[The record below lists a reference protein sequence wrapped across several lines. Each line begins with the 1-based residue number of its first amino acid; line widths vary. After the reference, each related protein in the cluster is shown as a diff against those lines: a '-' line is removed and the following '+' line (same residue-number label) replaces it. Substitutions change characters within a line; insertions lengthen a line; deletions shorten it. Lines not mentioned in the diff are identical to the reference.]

1 MYKPKQRQLVTEM
14 GKWLA
19 GMPWDTFSTITYRY
33 DVKAKQNFK
42 IMTGLE
48 EYLKTLGKP
57 FNMFWVTEFTNYNF
71 STHNHLLLKGD
82 IKNDVNYHLKSKS
95 LIGDHVKHEPYK
107 EGASMYVSK
116 YICDEKTNWGII
128 ENNF

>member
-19 GMPWDTFSTITYRY
+19 GMPWDTCSTVTYRY

-57 FNMFWVTEFTNYNF
+57 FNMFWVTEHTNYNF
-71 STHNHLLLKGD
+71 STHNHLLIKGD

-95 LIGDHVKHEPYK
+95 LIGDHVKHELYK

-128 ENNF
+128 ENNS